1 MARKTVYNNL
11 VTEEQW
17 KEVNEENKILLQDF
31 IDYLISIG
39 RSEETVVQYKNDIRI
54 FMTWYV
60 LKGRNK
66 HFTEIKKREVVAFQN
81 HLMTTC
87 GMSSAR
93 IRRLRSSI
101 SSLSNYIEN
110 ILDDEYPDFRNI
122 INKIEAPVLTAVREK
137 TILTFEECER
147 VANQL
152 ILDDNMQLA
161 CLLMFACYSGLR
173 KQELTR
179 LLLKDFTTEINMALG
194 DNFYK
199 TSPIKVK
206 GRGNRT
212 ENKFVW
218 NKVDKYLKLWLK
230 QRQELGIECEYLFCR
245 EIGGKYG
252 KLIVSSMNSFAKTL
266 ERYFQD
272 AIYWHSFRHVIAT
285 ELTRSNLP
293 IDVVQ
298 FLLGHK
304 SSETTKIYID
314 ISSEEGMD
322 KFADFFSGKVKEVK
336 STTLNDL

>member
-17 KEVNEENKILLQDF
+17 NEVNEDNKSLLQDF
-31 IDYLISIG
+31 MDYLISIG
-39 RSEETVVQYKNDIRI
+39 RSEETVFQYKNDVRI

-60 LKGRNK
+60 TKGKNK

-81 HLMTTC
+81 YLLTTC

-110 ILDDEYPDFRNI
+110 ILDDEYPEFRNI
-122 INKIEAPVLTAVREK
+122 INKIEAPVLTPIREK

-147 VANQL
+147 VADQL
-152 ILDDNMQLA
+152 ILDDNPQLA

-179 LLLKDFTTEINMALG
+179 LLVKDFTTDINMALS

-212 ENKFVW
+212 ENKFIW
-218 NKVDKYLKLWLK
+218 NKVDKYLSLWLK
-230 QRQELGIECEYLFCR
+230 RRKELGIECEYLFCR
-245 EIGGKYG
+245 DIDGGYK

-272 AIYWHSFRHVIAT
+272 SIYWHSFRHVIAT

-293 IDVVQ
+293 IDVIQ

-322 KFADFFSGKVKEVK
+322 KFADFFSGKTTEVK